1 MDWDLPS
8 PPILDDVDMDDS
20 ALPPSPPPP
29 EESCPYQHF
38 SRKQLIALVEKY
50 KTALEKLYT
59 KDQIDALTGDDKRPT
74 YSLASIE
81 KSAHLRYVCGF
92 TGTIIIKYLL
102 L

>member
-1 MDWDLPS
+1 MIIWQS
-8 PPILDDVDMDDS
+8 RMDDS
-20 ALPPSPPPP
+20 ALPPSPPPTPP

-74 YSLASIE
+74 YSAASIE

-92 TGTIIIKYLL
+92 TGTIEINYLL